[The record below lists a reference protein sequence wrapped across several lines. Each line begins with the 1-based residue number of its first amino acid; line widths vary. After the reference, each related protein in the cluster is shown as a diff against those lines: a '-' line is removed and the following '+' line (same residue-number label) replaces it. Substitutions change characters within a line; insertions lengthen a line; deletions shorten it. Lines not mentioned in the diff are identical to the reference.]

1 MGRNRHIKGF
11 GCIFLSIIWVWTT
24 AGGQHLRRFDT
35 KVELRTEK
43 TSVITRQPIW
53 VNIRIQN
60 GTRPGPK
67 IDGRALEKHFIIR
80 EKNGLILNPA
90 SEGSESGIYPMEP
103 GSLLE
108 ARINIITP
116 YYRLGKRDPYLVP
129 GDYTVVFVWEEP
141 GYEPI
146 RSDAVNIR
154 VMDPKGREGHALRLL
169 NEGDTDYR
177 LGRIHK
183 SDANYERLV
192 QRYPESV
199 YAAPALELIFR
210 NHQDGMDRVHQSRRL
225 DSAIKLINDYADC
238 DFNMVRMCFEI
249 EDAVERGIVPDTFE
263 DVLIRWTRHSNERV
277 RRFANRVLKKWENRI
292 E

>member
-1 MGRNRHIKGF
+1 MGLDDRRGTAPSKVRYESRTQDGEDFRHHP
-11 GCIFLSIIWVWTT
+11 TT
-24 AGGQHLRRFDT
+24 DLGQYPYT
-35 KVELRTEK
+35 KRDPT
-43 TSVITRQPIW
+43 
-53 VNIRIQN
+53 
-60 GTRPGPK
+60 
-67 IDGRALEKHFIIR
+67 
-80 EKNGLILNPA
+80 
-90 SEGSESGIYPMEP
+90 GSENRRTCPGKTLYYQGEERTHSQPGFRGIGIRYISHGAGFPSGSKDQHHYT
-103 GSLLE
+103 L
-108 ARINIITP
+108 
-116 YYRLGKRDPYLVP
+116 YRLGKRDPYLVP

-169 NEGDTDYR
+169 NEGDTHYR
-177 LGRIHK
+177 LGRIRK

-199 YAAPALELIFR
+199 YAAPALEVIFR